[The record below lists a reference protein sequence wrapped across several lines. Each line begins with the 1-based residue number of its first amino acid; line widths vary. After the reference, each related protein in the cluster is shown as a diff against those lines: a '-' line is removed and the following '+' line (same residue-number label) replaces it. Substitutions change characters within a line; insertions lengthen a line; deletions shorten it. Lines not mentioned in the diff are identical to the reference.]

1 MKEIEKEI
9 REHITKTQTEYN
21 ITVAYVANCL
31 KQYGEKG
38 LPVVWDDDNYVAD
51 AIYDDCE
58 CVRYEIDAIRTTKNF
73 LSKQVLEV
81 HVVTNNYDECDEWI
95 EVSEFDMDT
104 TFGIISHIQF

>member
-1 MKEIEKEI
+1 M
-9 REHITKTQTEYN
+9 
-21 ITVAYVANCL
+21 

-38 LPVVWDDDNYVAD
+38 LPVVWDGENYVAD

-73 LSKQVLEV
+73 LTKQVLEV

-104 TFGIISHIQF
+104 TFGIISNIQF